1 MDIKSTL
8 LHLSLIKDIGPAT
21 IEKLVQ
27 TVSFFTLKNIY
38 NVSAKE
44 LISLANL
51 PESKAKLIVDG
62 LKNKKLLEDELNI
75 IAKNSIEFLCVYDSD
90 YPDILKNSHLPPTI
104 IYTVGKKLEKLEK
117 TIAVVGSRKADNY
130 GQTIINSIIPELV
143 ANKWCIVSGGAL
155 GIDSMAHDITINHG
169 GKTIAVLGSGL
180 LKPYPNTNKS
190 LFRKIIDNN
199 GTIVSPFPL
208 KMSALA
214 GNFPARNRIIA
225 GLSQACLVVQAA
237 DKSGALITAQYALDQ
252 GKEVCAVP
260 GPIDNVL
267 SAGCHKLISQGAA
280 IITNA
285 TDIFNI
291 LNEIPITQITKKITP
306 DDTPTSI
313 DKSPGIIVNSLHSQL
328 LSLCSKPKSFDEIL
342 VSLSLDSNKLQDTL
356 FDMQLDN
363 IIKQDPSGFWIKN
376 I

>member
-38 NVSAKE
+38 DLSIQD
-44 LISLANL
+44 LTSLSNL
-51 PESKAKLIVDG
+51 PISKTKLIVDG

-75 IAKNSIEFLCVYDSD
+75 ISKNSIEYLCVYDSD

-104 IYTVGKKLEKLEK
+104 IYTVGKKLEKIEK
-117 TIAVVGSRKADNY
+117 AIAVVGSRKADDY
-130 GQTIINSIIPELV
+130 GQTIINSIVPELV

-169 GKTIAVLGSGL
+169 GRTISVLGSGL

-208 KMSALA
+208 KMNALA
-214 GNFPARNRIIA
+214 GNFPARNRIIS

-237 DKSGALITAQYALDQ
+237 DKSGALITAQYALEQ

-260 GPIDNVL
+260 GPIDNEL
-267 SAGCHKLISQGAA
+267 SVGCHKLIAQGAA

-285 TDIFNI
+285 NDIFNI
-291 LNEIPITQITKKITP
+291 LNEIPVIQLSNKKLTP
-306 DDTPTSI
+306 SDQPTSI
-313 DKSPGIIVNSLHSQL
+313 SQSPKVENSLNTQL
-328 LSLCSKPKSFDEIL
+328 LNLCSTPKSFDEIL
-342 VSLSLDSNKLQDTL
+342 ATLLLESNQLQDTL

-363 IIKQDPSGFWIKN
+363 IIKQDISGFWIKN